1 MQLETSI
8 THIKSKLLASPR
20 LLKWMGSAFAI
31 LIVFFLVRGRTT
43 SNDMGNSYIIGQ
55 DERWTTIDVMN
66 KERELAAFN
75 IELLTAIAQEEK
87 MRLTLKPTA
96 GNLLQG
102 RLLNHE
108 LDGITSNLEP
118 TMMNQIT
125 YLFSEP
131 YFPTGPVLII
141 SAKEKLK
148 GWNENA
154 DKIVAVQAKSPA
166 ILNLE
171 QDPTIRIRLYDN
183 ILRALA
189 DLDDQKIDGAVF
201 PALPAYVYTNTFY
214 EGKLKVATAPLNNE
228 GLRLVTL
235 KNEKGEELI
244 KSFNQGLQKIKENGI
259 YQDLLTEWGFIN
271 FEKID
276 N

>member
-1 MQLETSI
+1 MPSL
-8 THIKSKLLASPR
+8 THVIKNKWISSSKLLKGVGIAFVI
-20 LLKWMGSAFAI
+20 LLI
-31 LIVFFLVRGRTT
+31 FFLIRGCSASDAIR
-43 SNDMGNSYIIGQ
+43 NCYIIGQ
-55 DERWTTIDVMN
+55 DERWTSIDVMN

-75 IELLTAIAQEEK
+75 IELLTAIAHEEK

-96 GNLLQG
+96 GNLLLG
-102 RLLNHE
+102 RLNNRE
-108 LDGITSNLEP
+108 LDGISSNLEP
-118 TMMNQIT
+118 TMMNQLT

-141 SAKEKLK
+141 SAREKLK

-171 QDPTIRIRLYDN
+171 KDPTIHIKLYNN

-201 PALPAYVYTNTFY
+201 PALPSYVYTNTFY

-228 GLRLVTL
+228 GLRLIAL
-235 KNEKGEELI
+235 KDERGKELI
-244 KSFNQGLQKIKENGI
+244 ESFNEGLQKIRENGV

>member
-1 MQLETSI
+1 LPSTLSNL
-8 THIKSKLLASPR
+8 KNKLLASSK
-20 LLKWMGSAFAI
+20 LLKWTGVAFAI
-31 LIVFFLVRGRTT
+31 LILFFLIRGC
-43 SNDMGNSYIIGQ
+43 SASDAIKNSYIIGQ
-55 DERWTTIDVMN
+55 DERWTTVDVMN

-96 GNLLQG
+96 GNLLLG
-102 RLLNHE
+102 RLNNRE
-108 LDGITSNLEP
+108 LDGISSNLEP
-118 TMMNQIT
+118 TLMNQIT

-141 SAKEKLK
+141 SAREKLK
-148 GWNENA
+148 GWNENG

-171 QDPTIRIRLYDN
+171 KDPTIHIRLYDN

-228 GLRLVTL
+228 GLRLVAL
-235 KNEKGEELI
+235 KDERGEELI
-244 KSFNQGLQKIKENGI
+244 KSFNQGLQKIKENGV
-259 YQDLLTEWGFIN
+259 YHELLIEWGFIN